1 MLLLQK
7 RKKEEEDLTDE
18 EILAAA
24 RGSGSSSPTDQS
36 EIRSGDGG
44 SPRPPSVGKLLNLG
58 INNSRLHVEITVMLF
73 SSWHY
78 Y

>member
-1 MLLLQK
+1 MLFLQK

-24 RGSGSSSPTDQS
+24 RGSGSSSPTGQS
-36 EIRSGDGG
+36 EISSSDRE

-58 INNSRLHVEITVMLF
+58 TNNFGLHLEINLILF
-73 SSWHY
+73 SSWRY

>member
-24 RGSGSSSPTDQS
+24 RGSGSSSPTGQS
-36 EIRSGDGG
+36 EISSGDGG
-44 SPRPPSVGKLLNLG
+44 SPRPPSVGRLLNLG
-58 INNSRLHVEITVMLF
+58 TNNSRLHVEITIILF